1 MGCEAL
7 KPLIGVPSS
16 EKYKQLH
23 VKVSKDLNKVD
34 SAFVVPKTTNVFPKI
49 YFFVFYFLFFFSVIL
64 SHFEP
69 EICTIKTPNVF
80 FKIDLV

>member
-1 MGCEAL
+1 MGCEVL

-34 SAFVVPKTTNVFPKI
+34 SACVVPKTTNVFPKI
-49 YFFVFYFLFFFSVIL
+49 YFLFFIYCFFSVIL
-64 SHFEP
+64 SHFEA
-69 EICTIKTPNVF
+69 ETCTIKTPNVF

>member
-1 MGCEAL
+1 MGCEVL
-7 KPLIGVPSS
+7 KPLIGVPSG

-34 SAFVVPKTTNVFPKI
+34 SACVVPKTTNVFPKFFFFFI
-49 YFFVFYFLFFFSVIL
+49 YWFFSVIL